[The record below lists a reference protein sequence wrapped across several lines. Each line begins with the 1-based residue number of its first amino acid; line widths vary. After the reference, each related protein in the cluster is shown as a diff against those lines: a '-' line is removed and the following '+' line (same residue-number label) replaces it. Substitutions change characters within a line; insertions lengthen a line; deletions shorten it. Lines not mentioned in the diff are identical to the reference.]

1 MLGKRIQGQKLLLL
15 AVQEAAMDNILLP
28 FVENY
33 TYLKKLLECCAVE
46 KYSGFFNRIIQL
58 GEEYEVRMHNL
69 NNKNTRPS
77 VLSVLTEQEYEIVI
91 LLQKRL
97 SNREIGERLFLSEG
111 SVKQYVNRIYSK
123 LQIGGDNRTK
133 RKQLLELLSITR

>member
-1 MLGKRIQGQKLLLL
+1 M
-15 AVQEAAMDNILLP
+15 
-28 FVENY
+28 
-33 TYLKKLLECCAVE
+33 
-46 KYSGFFNRIIQL
+46 
-58 GEEYEVRMHNL
+58 RMHNL